1 MLVHIKQLVKKARA
15 GNYAIGAFNVN
26 DLEMVLA
33 VLAAAEK
40 MKSPA
45 IIQVTESAIK
55 YAGLKELFAIVKIG
69 ADEIKAPV
77 AIHLDHG
84 LDFEMIKQCVAAGF
98 SSVMI
103 DGSTLPYAANV
114 ALSKKVVQYCHR
126 RNVFVQAEL
135 GQLQGPRP
143 RGKREITRARATD
156 PAQAADFALATGIDA
171 LAVSIGNIHGVKKI
185 IKHLPKKLN
194 LKKLEEIA
202 KLVHIPF
209 VLHGASG
216 FPAGQIKKAVELG
229 VKIVNI
235 DSELRISFAE
245 AERKILIEDKN
256 VFDPRKI
263 FTPAIAA
270 MQKTVESKIKMFGSE
285 NKM

>member
-1 MLVHIKQLVKKARA
+1 MLVHIKHIIKKAQA
-15 GNYAIGAFNVN
+15 GNYAVGAFNVN

-69 ADEIKAPV
+69 ADEIRAPI

-84 LDFEMIKQCVAAGF
+84 QDFETIKKCVAAGF

-103 DGSTLPYAANV
+103 DGSALPYATNV

-143 RGKREITRARATD
+143 RGKREITRAQATD

-194 LKKLEEIA
+194 LKRLKEIA
-202 KLVHIPF
+202 KLTHIPL

-216 FPAGQIKKAVELG
+216 FPAEQIKKAVKSG
-229 VKIVNI
+229 IKIVNI
-235 DSELRISFAE
+235 DSELRLSFAA
-245 AERKILIEDKN
+245 AEKKFFRENNNI
-256 VFDPRKI
+256 FDPRKI
-263 FTPAIAA
+263 LSPAIAA
-270 MQKTVESKIKMFGSE
+270 MRKTVERKIKMFGSE
-285 NKM
+285 NKI